1 MTKQNLIWN
10 EHFIVYFTISNKQ
23 PTNLNTSLSSR
34 LPTVNDISSDEIS
47 KHYAWHNDYH
57 TLTWQAE

>member
-47 KHYAWHNDYH
+47 KHYA
-57 TLTWQAE
+57 